1 MKFKFY
7 VLIAAAV
14 FLVAFTHTAGAELI
28 PYNNVDEFEGSFEGV
43 TDFELVSLPF
53 GGLGNDS
60 TIVYKAI
67 DDNDFI
73 IEFLEDNTAFGAMFN
88 KVTVD
93 SPASVTISMDGMELS
108 PFSVEVGGRGNKG
121 FFGITTGG
129 DGYIDYV
136 KVELGN
142 KVNVTNVYHNNPMV
156 PEPTTLMLLGSGLI
170 GLVGLGRKKFFRKP

>member
-7 VLIAAAV
+7 ILIAAAV

-28 PYNNVDEFEGSFEGV
+28 PYNNLDEFEGYFENVTNYELVKLSFE
-43 TDFELVSLPF
+43 D
-53 GGLGNDS
+53 LGSDS
-60 TIVYKAI
+60 TIVYKPI

-88 KVTVD
+88 KVTAD
-93 SPASVTISMDGMELS
+93 SPASVTISIDGLEFD
-108 PFSVEVGGRGNKG
+108 PYPIDIGGRANKS

-142 KVNVTNVYHNNPMV
+142 KVNVTNVYHNNSAV
-156 PEPTTLMLLGSGLI
+156 PEPGTLLLLGSGLI
-170 GLVGLGRKKFFRKP
+170 GLAGLGRKKFFKKS